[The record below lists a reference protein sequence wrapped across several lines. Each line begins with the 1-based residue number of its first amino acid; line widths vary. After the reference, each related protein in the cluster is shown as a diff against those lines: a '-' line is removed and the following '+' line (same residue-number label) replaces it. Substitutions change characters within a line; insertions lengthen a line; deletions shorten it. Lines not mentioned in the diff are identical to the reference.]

1 MRRLPLFAAA
11 TPAAVHEFAKASFRD
26 ILRRPRSAAV
36 AAEIGR
42 DVGAWA
48 EEGTA
53 RARDEAGEPPLVCT
67 AGCAWCCH
75 LKFAVT
81 APEVIALKAHLDGLP
96 DDIREH
102 ALERIVAVDA
112 KTRGMST
119 SQRLAARIA
128 CPLLADGR
136 CIAYASRPAA
146 CRAANSYDAAGC
158 ERALS
163 EPTKAIRVANSPIAV
178 SMCDATRGAA
188 SVTAMEA
195 GLDGRLLELNAALR
209 IAVERPNAAEQ
220 WSRGQPAFRFAVDAE
235 IEAALRARRR

>member
-1 MRRLPLFAAA
+1 MRRLPLFPAS
-11 TPAAVHEFAKASFRD
+11 TPVAVHEFAKASFRD
-26 ILRRPRSAAV
+26 ALRGPRSAAN

-53 RARDEAGEPPLVCT
+53 RARDEAGDAPLACT
-67 AGCAWCCH
+67 VGCAWCCH
-75 LKFAVT
+75 LKVAVT
-81 APEVIALKAHLDGLP
+81 APEVIALAAHLDGLP
-96 DDIREH
+96 AEVRER
-102 ALERIVAVDA
+102 AVERIVAVDTR
-112 KTRGMST
+112 TRGMST
-119 SQRLAARIA
+119 AQRLAARIA
-128 CPLLADGR
+128 CPLLEDGR
-136 CIAYASRPAA
+136 CIAYESRPAA

-188 SVTAMEA
+188 SVTAMA
-195 GLDGRLLELNAALR
+195 VGLDGRLLELNAALR

-220 WSRGQPAFRFAVDAE
+220 WSRGQPAFRYAVDAE
-235 IEAALRARRR
+235 IEASLRSRRR